1 MGSARSEILDR
12 IRASLASDRAKT
24 EGIELPP
31 VLRSPGSGGDG
42 ALFVER
48 LMALGAHVYRPE
60 PGEDLGSVLSGV
72 LEGLGAKLVAVSD
85 GEGLGDAIPHF
96 EGGREVLTG
105 DVPREQLFRC
115 DAGISGVQAA
125 IAETGTLVLATDSER
140 HRLTS
145 LVPEVHVAVVRTSD
159 VVPSL
164 DEAMTRFG
172 ARPGG
177 PPRCVTF
184 ITGPSRTADI
194 ELQLV
199 VGVHGPRELHVVFM
213 SED

>member
-1 MGSARSEILDR
+1 MSSARAEILDR
-12 IRASLASDRAKT
+12 IRASLASNRAKT
-24 EGIELPP
+24 EGVELPP

-42 ALFVER
+42 ELFVER
-48 LMALGAHVYRPE
+48 LLALGVHVYRPE
-60 PGEDLGSVLSGV
+60 PGEDLGRVLAGV
-72 LEGLGAKLVAVSD
+72 LDGLEAKLVAVSD
-85 GEGLGDAIPHF
+85 GAGLRGAIDQF

-105 DVPREQLFRC
+105 DVLREQLFRC
-115 DAGISGVQAA
+115 DAGVTRVQAA
-125 IAETGTLVLATDSER
+125 IAETGTLVLATDAER

-145 LVPEVHVAVVRTSD
+145 LVPEVHVAVVRASD

-177 PPRCVTF
+177 PPRCITF

-199 VGVHGPRELHVVFM
+199 VGVHGPRELHVVFL